1 MVTAKIENENSIV
14 RIHDEFFDS
23 MPERRMQHVNRII
36 TEHYKRRYVNNTE
49 EDNTSI
55 TGKAE
60 MVVTK

>member
-23 MPERRMQHVNRII
+23 MPERRIQHVNRII

-49 EDNTSI
+49 GDNTSI
-55 TGKAE
+55 TGKTE
-60 MVVTK
+60 MPVTK